1 MNQIL
6 YFVLYYGHMIL
17 TIYFYLM
24 IGAIVVSWTSLRTSK
39 AYAILQQI
47 TDPYLNLFRGKLIGG
62 SLDFG
67 PMIGLLLYQFL
78 LSYIE
83 RQLF

>member
-6 YFVLYYGHMIL
+6 YYVLYYGHMIL

-24 IGAIVVSWTSLRTSK
+24 IGAIVVSWTSLRTTK
-39 AYAILQQI
+39 AYAVLKQI
-47 TDPYLNLFRGKLIGG
+47 TDPYLNLFRGKLIAG
-62 SLDFG
+62 SIDFG
-67 PMIGLLLYQFL
+67 PMLGLVLYELLMNYMA
-78 LSYIE
+78 